1 MKFKYLTFVLFTL
14 FFCTSLVNKSFA
26 QKSKKSTKK
35 TVKAPTNTNIVT
47 TPAPVDTTQVNAA
60 PSTDAATSLASKS
73 DSIPLPKI
81 KKSLRKD
88 FAYEESDNSE
98 KVPLSYQSIRADD
111 AVFRHKLVREV
122 DCREKINLPFMYAAD
137 GDNGNQRFISILL
150 KALQDS
156 VVTAFSD
163 DRFTTPMTT
172 AEVAKMVAGEEV
184 EIKKYDELGNVTGV
198 EKKRNDL
205 NLDSFYR
212 YHIKEEVIF
221 DKQTS
226 RLYWRIIGI
235 APVKNIILSTGVD
248 LGPSELLWVYFPD
261 LRVTLSNYEVY
272 NSKNMSAKMSWDD
285 LFENRMFSGRIIKT
299 SMDNSKDALIK
310 NYPGLTENTLQQ
322 LFEGEYAKEKIFN
335 YEQDLWSY

>member
-1 MKFKYLTFVLFTL
+1 
-14 FFCTSLVNKSFA
+14 VNISYA

-35 TVKAPTNTNIVT
+35 TIKTPTKTNIVT
-47 TPAPVDTTQVNAA
+47 TPTPVDTTTTPVT
-60 PSTDAATSLASKS
+60 PTTDAAANTKKN

-88 FAYEESDNSE
+88 FAYDESDNSE

-111 AVFRHKLVREV
+111 AVFRHKLIREI
-122 DCREKINLPFMYAAD
+122 DCREKINLPFMYNAD

-150 KALQDS
+150 KGLQDS
-156 VVTAFSD
+156 VFTAFSD
-163 DRFTTPMTT
+163 DRFTTPMTMS
-172 AEVAKMVAGEEV
+172 EISKGVAGEEV
-184 EIKKYDELGNVTGV
+184 DVAKRDADGNVIAI
-198 EKKRNDL
+198 EKQRNDL

-221 DKQTS
+221 DKQTA

-235 APVKNIILSTGVD
+235 APVKNTITTAGVD
-248 LGPSELLWVYFPD
+248 LGPTELFWVYFPD
-261 LRVTLSNYEVY
+261 LRTTLSNYEVY
-272 NSKNMSAKMSWDD
+272 NSKNLSAKMSWDD
-285 LFENRMFSGRIIKT
+285 LFESRMFSGRIIKT

-310 NYPGLTENTLQQ
+310 NYPGLTDNTLQQ